1 MDIEI
6 VVDLA
11 DDFWIGIGD
20 LEGIPDEIVIVELCA
35 EFRLKKQSLL
45 QLILSVTEM

>member
-20 LEGIPDEIVIVELCA
+20 LEGIPDEIVIVE
-35 EFRLKKQSLL
+35 FRLKKQSLL